1 MRRPRNKRIDMKI
14 EDIETAVRLKKR
26 RDSLLM
32 AKDLIERNP
41 TGIVVKLLDGDKE
54 VSVEENN
61 LVGTIYK
68 YCTETIALIEKNIEQ
83 L

>member
-1 MRRPRNKRIDMKI
+1 MKI
-14 EDIETAVRLKKR
+14 ENLDTAVRYKERRENLLK
-26 RDSLLM
+26 
-32 AKDLIERNP
+32 AKDLIERNQ

>member
-1 MRRPRNKRIDMKI
+1 MKI
-14 EDIETAVRLKKR
+14 ENLDTAVRYKERRENLLK
-26 RDSLLM
+26 

-54 VSVEENN
+54 VSVEENS

-68 YCTETIALIEKNIEQ
+68 YCTETVALIEKNIEQ

>member
-1 MRRPRNKRIDMKI
+1 MKI
-14 EDIETAVRLKKR
+14 ENLDTAVRYKERRENLLK
-26 RDSLLM
+26 